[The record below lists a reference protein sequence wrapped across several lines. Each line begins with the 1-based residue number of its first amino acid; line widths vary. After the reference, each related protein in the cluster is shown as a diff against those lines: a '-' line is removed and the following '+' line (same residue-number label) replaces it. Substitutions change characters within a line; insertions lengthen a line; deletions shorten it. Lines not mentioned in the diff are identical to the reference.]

1 MKYSSIIISA
11 LTLFAASAT
20 LSSCSDVLDTA
31 PNGSLTWE
39 EIFDDPVKV
48 SAMLAKCYDK
58 IPQKANTYQ
67 NFENLPV
74 AMSDDAWS
82 TSDATSG
89 TPVVTMYN
97 ARHSASSHPLRDTGG
112 IVANGG
118 TAAGA
123 AIGSYWINYWGQI
136 YNINL
141 FLDNIDTANVGTT
154 ATGEPNESL
163 RSRYKA
169 EAHLLRAFFY
179 SELVRWF
186 GKLPI
191 VDKVYDFTA
200 ANAFSDLKRE
210 SVKDVVDFI
219 IEDCDYAINCPDLPW
234 KITTAAENMRMT
246 KALAWAIKSRM
257 SITAASPLFNE
268 GNDYWEWAYKIND
281 DALKALLANNYA
293 LYTACQNTTIYGT
306 GDANAFRELAAT
318 KCAVSATGKDNE
330 TIFQHRVNNGHWI
343 WHIGYIGSGEG
354 NTAYAGASP
363 TQELVDAFET
373 TDGEPV
379 LDLEKP
385 YLDDQHLKPN
395 YNKNNTLYDPAN
407 PYMYRDP
414 RLDQTVLHNGSTFK
428 WNGKN
433 NTVNSYIGGKH
444 EIKAS
449 NRAYTRT
456 SYFPCKLVKPN
467 TDGGSG
473 NVYNDM
479 LPWKFYRLA
488 EIYLNLAEAA
498 AEAGHLTEARAA
510 ANAVRNRVKMP
521 DLPTTLDQKQ
531 TILRVRNERR
541 VELAWEEHRYF
552 DLRRWQ
558 KPDGDLKA
566 TCAWLTAMYI
576 TKNADGTFSYER
588 KNIWNKERGGAE
600 NRDLLLPIAVTECE
614 RLKTSTGLDWQNP
627 GW

>member
-11 LTLFAASAT
+11 LSLFTASVT
-20 LSSCSDVLDTA
+20 MSSCSDVLDTA
-31 PNGSLTWE
+31 PNGSLTWDE
-39 EIFDDPVKV
+39 VFSDPVKV
-48 SAMLAKCYDK
+48 SGMLAKCYDK

-67 NFENLPV
+67 NFETLVV
-74 AMSDDAWS
+74 ALSDDAWS
-82 TSDATSG
+82 SSDGTSG
-89 TPVVTMYN
+89 VPVTSIYN
-97 ARHSASSHPLRDTGG
+97 ARHNASSHPLRDTGG

-123 AIGSYWINYWGQI
+123 AIGNYWANYWGQI

-141 FLDNIDTANVGTT
+141 FLDHIDTAAVNDET
-154 ATGEPNESL
+154 E
-163 RSRYKA
+163 RSRFKA

-191 VDKVYDFTA
+191 IDKVYDFTA
-200 ANAFSDLKRE
+200 QNPYAGMKRE
-210 SVKDVVDFI
+210 SVKDVVEFI
-219 IEDCDYAINCPDLPW
+219 IKDCDYAIDCPDLPW
-234 KITTAAENMRMT
+234 RITTSAENMRMT

-268 GNDYWEWAYKIND
+268 GNDYWEWAYQINK
-281 DALKALLANNYA
+281 DALDALLANGYK
-293 LYTACQNTTIYGT
+293 LYTQCQNTTVYGT
-306 GDANAFRELAAT
+306 GDANAFRELVAT
-318 KCAVSATGKDNE
+318 KCQVSASPRDQE

-343 WHIGYIGSGEG
+343 WHIGYVGSSEN
-354 NTAYAGASP
+354 NTAYCGAGP

-373 TDGEPV
+373 IDGEPV
-379 LDLEKP
+379 LDLAKP
-385 YLDDQHLKPN
+385 YLDDKHLQPN
-395 YNKNNTLYDPAN
+395 YNPKNTLYDPQN

-428 WNGKN
+428 WDGKTKTIN
-433 NTVNSYIGGKH
+433 AYIGGKH
-444 EIKAS
+444 EIKS
-449 NRAYTRT
+449 SGRTNTRT
-456 SYFPCKLVKPN
+456 GYLPCKLVKPN

-498 AEAGHLTEARAA
+498 AEAGHLPEARDA
-510 ANAVRNRVKMP
+510 ANAVRSRVKMP
-521 DLPTTLDQKQ
+521 DLPTTLDQQ
-531 TILRVRNERR
+531 NTILRIHNERR

-558 KPDGDLKA
+558 KPDGDLHA

-576 TKNADGTFSYER
+576 TKNSDGSFSYER
-588 KNIWNKERGGAE
+588 KNIWNKERGGAD
-600 NRDLLLPIAVTECE
+600 NRDLLLPLSTSEAE
-614 RLKTSTGLDWQNP
+614 RLKTTTGLDWQNP

>member
-67 NFENLPV
+67 NFEALPV
-74 AMSDDAWS
+74 ALSDDAWS
-82 TSDATSG
+82 SSDATSG
-89 TPVVTMYN
+89 TPVVTLYN

-118 TAAGA
+118 TATGA
-123 AIGSYWINYWGQI
+123 AIGNYWVNYWGQV

-141 FLDNIDTANVGTT
+141 FLDNIDTAAVKDE
-154 ATGEPNESL
+154 AE
-163 RSRYKA
+163 RSRFKA
-169 EAHLLRAFFY
+169 EARLLRAFFY

-191 VDKVYDFTA
+191 IKEVYDFTA
-200 ANAFSDLKRE
+200 ANPYTDLKRE

-219 IEDCDYAINCPDLPW
+219 IEDCDFAINCPDLPW
-234 KITTAAENMRMT
+234 RITTTAENMRMT

-281 DALKALLANNYA
+281 DAIKALTSNGYEM
-293 LYTACQNTTIYGT
+293 YTVCQDPGVYGT
-306 GDANAFRELAAT
+306 GDAAAFRELVTT
-318 KCAVSATGKDNE
+318 KCAISGSGKDKE
-330 TIFQHRVNNGHWI
+330 TIFQHRANNGHWI
-343 WHIGYIGSGEG
+343 WHIGYVGSSEN
-354 NTAYAGASP
+354 NTAYCGAGP

-385 YLDDQHLKPN
+385 YLDDKHLQPN
-395 YNKNNTLYDPAN
+395 YNPNNKLYDRNN

-414 RLDQTVLHNGSTFK
+414 RFEQTVLHNGSKFVWDK
-428 WNGKN
+428 AQK
-433 NTVNSYIGGKH
+433 TVNAYIGGKH
-444 EIKAS
+444 EIQS
-449 NRAYTRT
+449 QVRTNTRT
-456 SYFPCKLVKPN
+456 GYLPCKLVKPN

-473 NVYNDM
+473 NKYNEM

-510 ANAVRNRVKMP
+510 ANVVRSRVKMP
-521 DLPTTLDQKQ
+521 DLPATLDQKQ

-558 KPDGDLKA
+558 KPDGDLHA

-576 TKNADGTFSYER
+576 TKNADGSFSYER
-588 KNIWNKERGGAE
+588 RNIWNKERGGAE
-600 NRDLLLPIAVTECE
+600 NRDLLLPISVTECE

>member
-11 LTLFAASAT
+11 LSLFTASVT
-20 LSSCSDVLDTA
+20 MTSCSDVLDTA

-39 EIFDDPVKV
+39 EVFSDPVKV
-48 SAMLAKCYDK
+48 SGMLAKCYDK

-67 NFENLPV
+67 NFETLVV
-74 AMSDDAWS
+74 ALSDDAWS
-82 TSDATSG
+82 SADATSG
-89 TPVVTMYN
+89 VPVTAIYN
-97 ARHSASSHPLRDTGG
+97 ARHNASSHPLRDTGG

-123 AIGSYWINYWGQI
+123 AIGNYWANYWGQI

-141 FLDNIDTANVGTT
+141 FLDNIDTAAVN
-154 ATGEPNESL
+154 NEEE
-163 RSRYKA
+163 RSRFKA
-169 EAHLLRAFFY
+169 EARLLRAFFY

-191 VDKVYDFTA
+191 IDKVYDFTA
-200 ANAFSDLKRE
+200 QNPYAGMKRE

-219 IEDCDYAINCPDLPW
+219 IEDCDYAINCNHLPW
-234 KITTAAENMRMT
+234 RITTAAENMRMT

-268 GNDYWEWAYKIND
+268 GNDYWEWAYQINKD
-281 DALKALLANNYA
+281 ALDALKANGYE
-293 LYTACQNTTIYGT
+293 LYTECQNTGIYGK
-306 GDANAFRELAAT
+306 GPANAFRELVAT
-318 KCAVSATGKDNE
+318 KCAFSGKDHE
-330 TIFQHRVNNGHWI
+330 TIFQHRINNGHWI
-343 WHIGYIGSGEG
+343 WHVGYVGSGEN
-354 NTAYAGASP
+354 NTAYCGAGP

-385 YLDDQHLKPN
+385 YLDDQHLQPN
-395 YNKNNTLYDPAN
+395 YNPNNTLYDPAN

-414 RLDQTVLHNGSTFK
+414 RLEQTVLHNGSKFK
-428 WNGKN
+428 WDGREK
-433 NTVNSYIGGKH
+433 TVDAYIGGKH
-444 EIKAS
+444 EIKS
-449 NRAYTRT
+449 SGRTNTRT
-456 SYFPCKLVKPN
+456 GYLPCKLVKPN

-498 AEAGHLTEARAA
+498 AEAGHLPEAREA
-510 ANAVRNRVKMP
+510 ANKVRNRVQMP
-521 DLPTTLDQKQ
+521 ELPTTLDQKN
-531 TILRVRNERR
+531 TILRIRNERR

-558 KPDGDLKA
+558 KPDGNLKA

-576 TKNADGTFSYER
+576 TKNNDGTFTYER

-600 NRDLLLPIAVTECE
+600 NRDLLLPLSVSEAE
-614 RLKTSTGLDWQNP
+614 RLKTNTGVDWQNP

>member
-1 MKYSSIIISA
+1 MKYSSIIVSS
-11 LTLFAASAT
+11 LSLLAASLT
-20 LSSCSDVLDTA
+20 MTSCSDVLDTA

-39 EIFDDPVKV
+39 EIFNDPVMV
-48 SAMLAKCYDK
+48 SGMLAKCYDK

-67 NFENLPV
+67 NFETLVV
-74 AMSDDAWS
+74 ALSDDAWS
-82 TSDATSG
+82 SSDATSG
-89 TPVVTMYN
+89 TPVVSIYN
-97 ARHSASSHPLRDTGG
+97 GRHSASSHPLRDTNG
-112 IVANGG
+112 INANGG
-118 TAAGA
+118 SATGV
-123 AIGSYWINYWGQI
+123 AIGKYWENYWGQI

-141 FLDNIDTANVGTT
+141 FLDHIDTANV
-154 ATGEPNESL
+154 EKEDE

-186 GKLPI
+186 GKVPI
-191 VDKVYDFTA
+191 VKEVYDFTA
-200 ANAFSDLKRE
+200 ANPYANMKRE

-219 IEDCDYAINCPDLPW
+219 IEDCDYAINCKDLPW
-234 KITTAAENMRMT
+234 RITVSAENMRMT

-257 SITAASPLFNE
+257 SMTAASPLFNE
-268 GNDYWEWAYKIND
+268 GNDYWEWAYQINN
-281 DALKALLANNYA
+281 DALKALLANGYE
-293 LYTACQNTTIYGT
+293 LYTSCSNTTVYGT
-306 GDANAFRELAAT
+306 GAGNAFRELVTTA
-318 KCAVSATGKDNE
+318 CQISSNPKDQE
-330 TIFQHRVNNGHWI
+330 TIFQHRTNNGHWI
-343 WHIGYIGSGEG
+343 WHIGYIGSSEN
-354 NTAYAGASP
+354 NTAYCGAGP

-385 YLDDQHLKPN
+385 YLDDQHLQPN
-395 YNKNNTLYDPAN
+395 YNPNNTLYVRDN
-407 PYMYRDP
+407 PYMNRDP
-414 RLDQTVLHNGSTFK
+414 RFEETVLHNGSK
-428 WNGKN
+428 YVWDKSQK
-433 NTVNSYIGGKH
+433 TVNAYIGGKH
-444 EIKAS
+444 EIKS
-449 NRAYTRT
+449 SGRTNTRT
-456 SYFPCKLVKPN
+456 GYLPCKLVKPN

-473 NVYNDM
+473 NVYNAM

-488 EIYLNLAEAA
+488 EIYLNLAECA
-498 AEAGHLTEARAA
+498 AEAGHLAEARTA
-510 ANAVRNRVKMP
+510 ANAVRSRVKMP

-531 TILRVRNERR
+531 TILRIRNERR
-541 VELAWEEHRYF
+541 VEFAFEEHRYF

-600 NRDLLLPIAVTECE
+600 NRDLLLPLAVDEAE
-614 RLKTSTGLDWQNP
+614 RLKSNTGVDWQNP